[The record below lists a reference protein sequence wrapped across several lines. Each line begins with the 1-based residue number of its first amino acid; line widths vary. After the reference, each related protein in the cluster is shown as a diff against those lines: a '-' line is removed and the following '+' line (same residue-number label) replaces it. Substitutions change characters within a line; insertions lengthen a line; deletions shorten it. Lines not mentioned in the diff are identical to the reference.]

1 MIHESAQ
8 IHPAAVVEEGA
19 KIGANVT
26 VGPFTYITSTVE
38 IGEGTEVMSHVV
50 IKGHTKIGKDNR
62 IFPHAVIGEENQDK
76 KYGGEDTTVVIGDR
90 NVIREAVQI
99 HRGTVQDRGETVVGD
114 DNLLCVNAHIAHDVI
129 VGNHTHIGNNAILG
143 GHVTVDDHAGVMA
156 LSAIHPFCTVGA
168 YAYIGGCSAVVQDVL
183 PYVLAQGN
191 HAAPFGLNKVGLQ
204 RNGFE
209 KAELRGLMKA
219 YKEIYRSGKTLTEV
233 IPALQEMATELP
245 AVERMINMLE
255 TTERGIIR

>member
-1 MIHESAQ
+1 MIHETAK

-90 NVIREAVQI
+90 NVIREAVQV
-99 HRGTVQDRGETVVGD
+99 HRGTVQDKATTVIGD
-114 DNLLCVNAHIAHDVI
+114 DNLLCVNAHIAHDVV

-143 GHVTVDDHAGVMA
+143 GHVTVEDHAGVMA

-168 YAYIGGCSAVVQDVL
+168 YAYVGGCSAVVQDV
-183 PYVLAQGN
+183 PAYVLAQGN
-191 HAAPFGLNKVGLQ
+191 HATPFGLNIVGLK

-209 KAELRGLMKA
+209 KPEIRALQKA
-219 YKEIYRSGKTLTEV
+219 YKEIYRSGKTLEEV
-233 IPALQEMATELP
+233 KPILAEMAQEWP
-245 AVERMINMLE
+245 AVKRFSDILE

>member
-1 MIHESAQ
+1 MIHPSASV
-8 IHPAAVVEEGA
+8 HPSAVIEGDVTLE
-19 KIGANVT
+19 ANVT
-26 VGPFTYITSTVE
+26 VGPFTYISGNIV

-50 IKGHTKIGKDNR
+50 IKGHTIIGKENR
-62 IFPHAVIGEENQDK
+62 IVPQAVIGEENQDK
-76 KYGGEDTTVVIGDR
+76 KYGGEDTKVIIGDR
-90 NVIREAVQI
+90 NVIRESAQI
-99 HRGTVQDRGETVVGD
+99 HRGTTQDKYETVIGN

-143 GHVTVDDHAGVMA
+143 GHVTVGDYAGVMA

-168 YAYIGGCSAVVQDVL
+168 YAYVGGCSAVVQDVP

-191 HAAPFGLNKVGLQ
+191 HATPFGLNKVGLQ

-209 KAELRGLMKA
+209 KAEIRTLFKA
-219 YKEIYRSGKTLTEV
+219 YKEIYRSGNTLTETRPV
-233 IPALQEMATELP
+233 LIEMAKETP
-245 AVERMINMLE
+245 SVQRFIDMLD

>member
-1 MIHESAQ
+1 MIHESAT
-8 IHPAAVVEEGA
+8 IHPSAVIEGDVTIA
-19 KIGANVT
+19 ANVS
-26 VGPFTYITSTVE
+26 VGPFTYISGNIE

-50 IKGHTKIGKDNR
+50 IKGHTTIGKDNR

-76 KYGGEDTTVVIGDR
+76 KYGGEDTKVVIGDR

-99 HRGTVQDRGETVVGD
+99 HRGTVQDKAETVIGD
-114 DNLLCVNAHIAHDVI
+114 ENLLCVNAHVAHDVI

-143 GHVTVDDHAGVMA
+143 GHVTVGDYAGVMA

-168 YAYIGGCSAVVQDVL
+168 YAYIGGCSAVVQDVP

-191 HAAPFGLNKVGLQ
+191 HATPFGLNKVGLQ
-204 RNGFE
+204 RNGFD
-209 KAELRGLMKA
+209 KAEIRALFRA
-219 YKEIYRSGKTLTEV
+219 YKEIYRSGNTLAEARP
-233 IPALQEMATELP
+233 ILAEMAKEFP
-245 AVERMINMLE
+245 SVNSFIDMLD

>member
-19 KIGANVT
+19 KIAANVT
-26 VGPFTYITSTVE
+26 VGPFTYITSGVE

-50 IKGHTKIGKDNR
+50 IKGNTVIGKDNR
-62 IFPHAVIGEENQDK
+62 IFPNAVIGEENQDK
-76 KYGGEDTTVVIGDR
+76 KYSGEDTRVVIGDR

-99 HRGTVQDRGETVVGD
+99 HRGTVQDKTETVIGN
-114 DNLLCVNAHIAHDVI
+114 DNLLCVNAHVAHDVI

-143 GHVTVDDHAGVMA
+143 GHVTVDDYAGVMA

-168 YAYIGGCSAVVQDVL
+168 YAYIGGCSAVVQDVP

-191 HAAPFGLNKVGLQ
+191 HATPFGLNLVGLK

-209 KAELRGLMKA
+209 KPELRALQKA
-219 YKEIYRSGKTLTEV
+219 YKEIYRSGKTLAEV
-233 IPALQEMATELP
+233 KPVLADMAKEW
-245 AVERMINMLE
+245 ACVERLVEILE
-255 TTERGIIR
+255 NSERGIIR

>member
-1 MIHESAQ
+1 MIHETAQ

-50 IKGHTKIGKDNR
+50 IKGHTKIGKENR

-76 KYGGEDTTVVIGDR
+76 KYGGEPTTVVIGDR

-99 HRGTVQDRGETVVGD
+99 HRGTVQDRGETVVGN

-143 GHVTVDDHAGVMA
+143 GHVTVDDYAGVMA
-156 LSAIHPFCTVGA
+156 LSAVHPFCTIGA
-168 YAYIGGCSAVVQDVL
+168 YSYIGGCSAVVQDVL

-191 HAAPFGLNKVGLQ
+191 HATPFGLNKVGLQ

-209 KAELRGLMKA
+209 RGELRALMNA
-219 YKEIYRSGKTLTEV
+219 YKEIYRSGKTLAEV
-233 IPALQEMATELP
+233 LPTLKEMAKEHS
-245 AVERMINMLE
+245 AIERMIKMLE

>member
-1 MIHESAQ
+1 MIHETAQ
-8 IHPAAVVEEGA
+8 IHPAAVVEDGA

-26 VGPFTYITSTVE
+26 VGPFTYITSNVE

-50 IKGHTKIGKDNR
+50 IKGHTTIGKDNR

-99 HRGTVQDRGETVVGD
+99 HRGTIQDRGETVVGD

-129 VGNHTHIGNNAILG
+129 VGNHTHIGNNSILG
-143 GHVTVDDHAGVMA
+143 GHVTVDDYAGVMA

-209 KAELRGLMKA
+209 KAELRALMKA
-219 YKEIYRSGKTLTEV
+219 YKEIYRSGKTLPEA
-233 IPALQEMATELP
+233 IPALQEMAKEH
-245 AVERMINMLE
+245 ASIERMIHMLE